1 MKKFLLLLIAP
12 LLFFNSCEE
21 EDETSS
27 NLIGTWFHTQTIY
40 DGEPQPRNS
49 CTNSSTLDVVSNMDI
64 NYNECDVDLY
74 ETEPCGCGEDYECI
88 ISESENLMTII
99 LYGGDATILGNY
111 SIDGNTLTYSI
122 FQVDNIDGTSQQFN
136 NDQWIFEKN

>member
-1 MKKFLLLLIAP
+1 MKKFIILLIVP

-21 EDETSS
+21 EEETSS
-27 NLIGTWFHTQTIY
+27 NLIGTWFHTQSIY

-49 CTNSSTLDVVSNMDI
+49 CDTSSTLDVVSNTDI
-64 NYNECDVDLY
+64 HYNEYYSDDL
-74 ETEPCGCGEDYECI
+74 EIEPCGLDGVYECE
-88 ISESENLMTII
+88 ISESDNLMTII
-99 LYGGDATILGNY
+99 FGDATILGNY